1 MNNFSVL
8 ILAILLISSVYGG
21 SILELRVKT
30 ASVHDAGCNCDLEV
44 AILSPNVKF
53 SII

>member
-1 MNNFSVL
+1 MNNVTVFISAV
-8 ILAILLISSVYGG
+8 LLISTVYGG

-44 AILSPNVKF
+44 AILSPNVNFDK
-53 SII
+53 I

>member
-1 MNNFSVL
+1 MNNFSVF
-8 ILAILLISSVYGG
+8 ISAVLLISTVYGG

-30 ASVHDAGCNCDLEV
+30 ATVHDAGCNCDLEV